1 MLDLEIGG
9 DPTTKQVYSLTL
21 DYSRSDGI
29 ADDDL
34 QFLTK
39 LANGLIRGAII
50 VIDPGLATEFVYEAG
65 APVEEQSDE
74 ASE

>member
-1 MLDLEIGG
+1 MLDIEIGR
-9 DPTTKQVYSLTL
+9 DAEAKQVHKISLSINYTVPCC
-21 DYSRSDGI
+21 
-29 ADDDL
+29 DDV

-39 LANGLIRGAII
+39 LANGLMRGATI

-65 APVEEQSDE
+65 EPVEEQSDE

>member
-1 MLDLEIGG
+1 MLDLEIDG
-9 DPTTKQVYSLTL
+9 DPETKQVYKITL
-21 DYSRSDGI
+21 SINDM
-29 ADDDL
+29 APCCDDV

-39 LANGLIRGAII
+39 LANGLMRGATI

-65 APVEEQSDE
+65 EPVEEQSGE